1 VGDANRAYAAVV
13 GWAAAA
19 ITATLLNCGSVAA
32 ADTINAGSWR
42 PTLSLEPAT
51 SEPDPAPVSQTVGG
65 RFQVTAREWFS
76 GVSKVEAYNHAVAS
90 NVMMLH
96 GGSIAYAW
104 DNGYAVALSAYYGLG
119 YGNFFDT
126 FSEGIT
132 YLERLD
138 VEAVLKVPLG
148 TLPAY
153 GAFGVRYVEFKRD
166 DTATAHGSY
175 LDHARRVDY
184 KHYLAEIGVGG
195 VVGLDESGTKHR
207 MFGGVMFV
215 GGMSQT
221 NQSYSTYDSGPFQ
234 FPDPY
239 SPPASKG
246 IFGIDTHFGY
256 AYNPSQSVTFS
267 IRYRAFVMADI
278 MHYSLGFSNQGI
290 SQSFQYSS
298 YSLVHGPEINLAYQ
312 F

>member
-32 ADTINAGSWR
+32 AHTINAGSWR

-96 GGSIAYAW
+96 GGSIAYGW

-153 GAFGVRYVEFKRD
+153 VHSEF
-166 DTATAHGSY
+166 
-175 LDHARRVDY
+175 
-184 KHYLAEIGVGG
+184 
-195 VVGLDESGTKHR
+195 
-207 MFGGVMFV
+207 
-215 GGMSQT
+215 GMSNSRET
-221 NQSYSTYDSGPFQ
+221 TPRRHTG
-234 FPDPY
+234 
-239 SPPASKG
+239 
-246 IFGIDTHFGY
+246 
-256 AYNPSQSVTFS
+256 VTW
-267 IRYRAFVMADI
+267 I
-278 MHYSLGFSNQGI
+278 MHGGWTTSII
-290 SQSFQYSS
+290 SPR
-298 YSLVHGPEINLAYQ
+298 LVLAAWSGSMSRERSIACSAG
-312 F
+312 